1 MQGRHC
7 NFYNTQRIN
16 GSRTHLFCTRQGEVC
31 HRRRFRLL
39 FCPSPS
45 PFFSRFIPLRDP
57 PKPRRPRHTRSRSYP
72 RLRHLRQTLCLL
84 CPPLPVSRQIL
95 RRLCLRLRLLRQTLC
110 LLCPPLPG
118 CRQTLRRLCLRL
130 RLLRQTFCRLCLC
143 HQELRQTFCRLYN
156 ALYR

>member
-31 HRRRFRLL
+31 HRRRYRLL

-57 PKPRRPRHTRSRSYP
+57 PKPCQPRDTRSRSYP
-72 RLRHLRQTLCLL
+72 
-84 CPPLPVSRQIL
+84 
-95 RRLCLRLRLLRQTLC
+95 RLRLLRQTLC
-110 LLCPPLPG
+110 LLCPPLPVS
-118 CRQTLRRLCLRL
+118 RQTLRRLCLRL